1 MIGSRLPPLN
11 AILDEAG
18 ARASG
23 WTVPAL
29 AQACL
34 DGGAMF
40 LQVRAK
46 GLTGRAYLEVCDAVV
61 ALARPRGAT
70 VVVNDRADLARL
82 CRASGVH
89 VGQRD
94 LSPADVRTVI
104 GGSAIVGLSTHTM
117 AQVRAALRLPVDYV
131 AVGPVFETRSK
142 ETSGGA
148 VGLDFVT
155 EAAILARGAAT
166 GEPARPVV
174 AIGGI
179 TLERARAVIA
189 AGAAS
194 VAVISDLL
202 ATGDP
207 ASRVREYLDVLS
219 EGSGPT

>member
-1 MIGSRLPPLN
+1 VIGPRLPPLN
-11 AILDEAG
+11 AILDEAA

-34 DGGAMF
+34 DGGATF

-46 GLTGRAYLEVCDAVV
+46 GLGGRAYLEVCDAVV

-70 VVVNDRADLARL
+70 VIVNDRADLARL

-94 LSPADVRTVI
+94 LSPAAVRAVI
-104 GGSAIVGLSTHTM
+104 GRSALVGLSTHTM
-117 AQVRAALRLPVDYV
+117 AQVRTALRQPVDYV

-142 ETSGGA
+142 DTGDGA

-155 EAAILARGAAT
+155 EAAGLARGAAA
-166 GEPARPVV
+166 GGPGRPVV

-179 TLERARAVIA
+179 TLERARAVVA

-219 EGSGPT
+219 EGGGLR